1 MGWEACLFGIGIME
15 LVVLAIIVLLFVG
28 PRRLPQVMH
37 QCGKMFVRLRRMS
50 SEARDTFDHIIR
62 TAERE
67 VDQETAIKTI
77 NKLTAASAQES
88 DRVTEDNANNASS
101 AKDTAGEENHPKQDT
116 DSSSS

>member
-1 MGWEACLFGIGIME
+1 MFGIGIME
-15 LVVLAIIVLLFVG
+15 LVVLAVVILLFVG

-67 VDQETAIKTI
+67 VDQETAIRKT
-77 NKLTAASAQES
+77 NKLAAASVPSAQEI
-88 DRVTEDNANNASS
+88 DHVADNADDKDTSS
-101 AKDTAGEENHPKQDT
+101 TKDTAT
-116 DSSSS
+116 DNTDKKTQTKDND

>member
-1 MGWEACLFGIGIME
+1 ME
-15 LVVLAIIVLLFVG
+15 LVVLAIVVLLFVG

-77 NKLTAASAQES
+77 NKLASASAPSEQET
-88 DRVTEDNANNASS
+88 DRVTEDGTDKTSS
-101 AKDTAGEENHPKQDT
+101 TKDSADEENHTKQDK
-116 DSSSS
+116 DSPSSS